1 MTLHRRASPSDIPRL
16 IDIRSTVRENRLS
29 DPASVTPADYEWFVD
44 QRRVWVAEHQ
54 GAVVGFSASDPRD
67 GSIWALF
74 LDPASQGLGLGA
86 ALLTRACEDLAR
98 DGHATARLTT
108 DPGTRAERLYRRLG
122 WQDCGLEA
130 DGERRFERALT
141 QTAAPA

>member
-1 MTLHRRASPSDIPRL
+1 MTVHRRASPSDIPRL
-16 IDIRSTVRENRLS
+16 IDIRSAVQENRLAN
-29 DPASVTPADYEWFVD
+29 PASVTPADYAWFVD
-44 QRRVWVAEHQ
+44 QRRVWVGEANGEIL
-54 GAVVGFSASDPRD
+54 GFSASDHRD

-86 ALLTRACEDLAR
+86 VLLTRACEDLAR

-141 QTAAPA
+141 QTPAPA